1 MRKILRKL
9 LTLITIINFIG
20 IILEGAAT
28 IDDSQ
33 ITNVTESVKKDKLE
47 TIKEKG
53 KITVTTPLKDITYFY
68 LDPKTHKIS
77 GIDADIVTEIV
88 NRLGIN
94 KIEIKV
100 SPFSDLIEELKN
112 DDSID
117 IAAGGIY
124 ITPSREEIVSFT
136 QPLYKGSE
144 AIVVPTFSKINFMS
158 DLKNAVIG
166 VEKGTVFVTQA
177 ERWKKDNLIKDIE
190 IFETPSDLLN
200 AINNYK
206 IDAGIVDSVIVK
218 HFLLEDKNLLLRI
231 LKDYTPEVTGN
242 VGIAIGKN
250 DTALLNAFNEKI
262 NEMKAD
268 GTLYAILVENGLDK
282 ENMIN

>member
-20 IILEGAAT
+20 IILEGAVT
-28 IDDSQ
+28 IDNSQ

-112 DDSID
+112 DESID

-124 ITPSREEIVSFT
+124 ITPRREEIVSFT
-136 QPLYKGSE
+136 QPLYKGS
-144 AIVVPTFSKINFMS
+144 
-158 DLKNAVIG
+158 
-166 VEKGTVFVTQA
+166 
-177 ERWKKDNLIKDIE
+177 
-190 IFETPSDLLN
+190 
-200 AINNYK
+200 
-206 IDAGIVDSVIVK
+206 
-218 HFLLEDKNLLLRI
+218 
-231 LKDYTPEVTGN
+231 
-242 VGIAIGKN
+242 
-250 DTALLNAFNEKI
+250 
-262 NEMKAD
+262 
-268 GTLYAILVENGLDK
+268 
-282 ENMIN
+282 

>member
-28 IDDSQ
+28 IDNSQ

-100 SPFSDLIEELKN
+100 SPFSELIEELKN

-124 ITPSREEIVSFT
+124 ITPRREEIVSFT

-190 IFETPSDLLN
+190 IYETPSDLLN

-242 VGIAIGKN
+242 VGIAIEKN
-250 DTALLNAFNEKI
+250 DTALLNAFNQKI

>member
-28 IDDSQ
+28 IDNSQ

-68 LDPKTHKIS
+68 IDPKTHKIS
-77 GIDADIVTEIV
+77 GVDADIVTEIA

-100 SPFSDLIEELKN
+100 SPFSELIEELKN

-117 IAAGGIY
+117 IAAGGIF
-124 ITPSREEIVSFT
+124 ITPRREEIVSFT

-190 IFETPSDLLN
+190 IFETPTDLLN

-218 HFLLEDKNLLLRI
+218 HFLSEDKTLLLRI

-242 VGIAIGKN
+242 VGIAI
-250 DTALLNAFNEKI
+250 EK
-262 NEMKAD
+262 
-268 GTLYAILVENGLDK
+268 
-282 ENMIN
+282 MIQHC